1 MSQVL
6 SVSPIFKKRHGPSL
20 HVIDVLNQFKRSMLH
35 VYAHRH
41 AGGPRACSGLNE
53 MKIKY
58 AHIEPLWLS

>member
-1 MSQVL
+1 
-6 SVSPIFKKRHGPSL
+6 
-20 HVIDVLNQFKRSMLH
+20 MLD

-58 AHIEPLWLS
+58 AHIEPLWLSWSSPLFHPNFRGVPVAPDRPCWGQRGHGP